1 MLKRINKSLRLKLIL
16 LSMGIEVLMLALLLG
31 NSLRI
36 INNAMQEQTE
46 LRIEAAEPLLNAAVG
61 IPLIERNYSA
71 LIDIL
76 DTLYSNKK
84 HNFNYIIVLDDQE
97 NIYAQV
103 GIEENLSTDGDY
115 MKDGSDV
122 VNQFTPVKLEN
133 ELIGYIYYG
142 LSLSSFI
149 ESKDDLLR
157 QGVLIAIFE
166 LLLSLVMLITAGYFI
181 TKNLDVLLKGIRSVT
196 NEEYDKDIKV
206 STPDEFGELAN
217 GFNIMTKAIRDRI
230 DILNKTRDALE
241 RSRAE
246 FESIFNSMADGVIYL
261 DTNGK
266 SLMVSPSMTKMFGY
280 QIEYF
285 ENKKLDF
292 LYHDIKI
299 YNYESQKRFKENSP
313 DFSDGFEAKYVRKN
327 GSVFTGELITS
338 KVIDSQEKHI
348 GFISILRDISERKV
362 AEIALRD
369 EKERALVTLKS
380 IGDAVI
386 TTDKGGI
393 IEYLNPVAEEITG
406 WLSEDAKGLNLA
418 EVFVIHNELDNTSVE
433 TPVEECLRKNEI
445 IEMSNH
451 IVLTNRFG
459 KKFAIEDSAAPI
471 RDKENNILGVI
482 LVFHDV
488 SRARKMTKELSWQA
502 KHDALT
508 GLVNRQ
514 EFETII
520 TNLLSKSKE
529 DSNLH
534 HALLYMDLDQF
545 KIINDTCGHMAGD
558 ELLRQLTTVL
568 KTEIR
573 THDVL
578 ARLGGDEFGVLLEN
592 CSRENAV
599 KIAEKLRKAVESY
612 RYAWADKSFLIGISI
627 GLVPITSSKE
637 SISSLMSAADIACI
651 TAKDSGRNR
660 VYIYEIDDAEVIKR
674 HGEMQWVSRINKALE
689 ENSFVLYCQPIADIS
704 NAENITHHYEI
715 LIRLKNDNNEI
726 ISPMAFLPAAER
738 YSLMPEI
745 DKWVIVNIFKQL
757 KNSPL
762 DEGDVLS
769 LNLSGAT
776 LGEKN
781 FTDFIKN
788 EFKKSSI
795 RPESICFEITETA
808 AISNLTSAT
817 SFISD
822 LRSIGCK
829 FSLDDF
835 GSGLSSF
842 SYLKNLKVDYLKVD
856 GFFVKDMHKDPINHA
871 MVDAINKVGHVMGIQ
886 TIAEYVENEEILN
899 QLKDMK
905 VDFAQGYHISKPF
918 PFSKLKET
926 F

>member
-1 MLKRINKSLRLKLIL
+1 MFKRINKSLRLKLIL
-16 LSMGIEVLMLALLLG
+16 LSMGIEILMLALLLG

-36 INNAMQEQTE
+36 INNTMHEQTE
-46 LRIEAAEPLLNAAVG
+46 LRIEAAEPLLNAAIG
-61 IPLIERNYSA
+61 IPLIERNYAA
-71 LIDIL
+71 LINIL
-76 DTLYSNKK
+76 DALYSNKK
-84 HNFNYIIVLDDQE
+84 HNFNYIVVLDDQE
-97 NIYAQV
+97 NIYAKV
-103 GIEENLSTDGDY
+103 GVEENLSADTY
-115 MKDGSDV
+115 MKDGSDI
-122 VNQFTPVKLEN
+122 VNRSTPVMLED

-142 LSLSSFI
+142 LSLRSFI
-149 ESKDDLLR
+149 ESKEDLLK
-157 QGVLIAIFE
+157 QGLIIAVLE
-166 LLLSLVMLITAGYFI
+166 LLLSLVLLITAGYFL
-181 TKNLDVLLKGIRSVT
+181 TKNLDVLLKGISFVT

-206 STPDEFGELAN
+206 SSPDEFGELAD
-217 GFNIMTKAIRDRI
+217 GFNVMTKAIRERVNV
-230 DILNKTRDALE
+230 LNQTRDALE

-261 DTNGK
+261 DTDRIC
-266 SLMVSPSMTKMFGY
+266 LMASPSTAKMFGY
-280 QIEYF
+280 PVEYF
-285 ENKKLDF
+285 ENKRVDF
-292 LYHDIKI
+292 LYYDIEV
-299 YNYESQKRFKENSP
+299 YNYESKKRFKEDSL
-313 DFSDGFEAKYVRKN
+313 DFSDGFEAQYVRKD
-327 GSVFTGELITS
+327 GSIFTGELIAS
-338 KVIDSQEKHI
+338 KVMDGHGKHV
-348 GFISILRDISERKV
+348 GFIGILRDISERKV

-369 EKERALVTLKS
+369 EKERAMVTLKS

-406 WLSEDAKGLNLA
+406 WTSQEAKGLNLS
-418 EVFVIHNELDNTSVE
+418 EVFIIHNELDNKPVE
-433 TPVEECLRKNEI
+433 TPVEECLRKNKI

-502 KHDALT
+502 THDSLT

-514 EFETII
+514 EFETVI
-520 TNLLSKSKE
+520 TKLLNKSKE

-558 ELLRQLTTVL
+558 ELLRQLTSVL
-568 KTEIR
+568 KAEIR
-573 THDVL
+573 THDTL

-599 KIAEKLRKAVESY
+599 IIAEKLRKAVESY
-612 RYAWADKSFLIGISI
+612 RYAWADKSFLVAITI

-637 SISSLMSAADIACI
+637 SIGSLMSAADIACI

-674 HGEMQWVSRINKALE
+674 HGEMQWVSEINKALE
-689 ENSFVLYCQPIADIS
+689 ENSFVLYAQPIADIS
-704 NAENITHHYEI
+704 TAKNKIYHHEI

-738 YSLMPEI
+738 YSLMTDI
-745 DKWVIVNIFKQL
+745 DKWVIANVFKQL
-757 KNSPL
+757 KTSPL
-762 DEGDVLS
+762 EEGHVLS
-769 LNLSGAT
+769 INLSGT
-776 LGEKN
+776 SIGEKN

-788 EFKKSSI
+788 EFDKSSVK
-795 RPESICFEITETA
+795 PDSICFEITETA
-808 AISNLTSAT
+808 AISNLSFAS
-817 SFISD
+817 SFIAD
-822 LRSIGCK
+822 LSSIGCK

-842 SYLKNLKVDYLKVD
+842 GYLKNLRVDYLKVD
-856 GFFVKDMHKDPINHA
+856 GFFVKDMHEDPINHA
-871 MVDAINKVGHVMGIQ
+871 MVDAINNIGHVMGIK
-886 TIAEYVENEEILN
+886 TIAEYVENKEILK
-899 QLKDMK
+899 QLKDMR

-918 PFSKLKET
+918 PFSKLKDV
-926 F
+926 